1 MTLSAPGAGS
11 AEDCGDGVF
20 STIPQQATLWSDG
33 GCLRTLSTGSA
44 SAGRYGYAE
53 GTSFAAPIV
62 AGGAA
67 LVRGANPRL
76 SAAQT
81 ADVLR
86 RTARQTFGSGWNSRT
101 GAGVVDLT
109 AAVAAA
115 RRYDVTPPVP
125 AVVATPS
132 SGGVAV
138 SVTVRDTTSYASEHA
153 AVASVRLEGSSD
165 GVNFA
170 AIGPDATGAM
180 RITDPADAGVRRW
193 YRATACDA
201 NRNCAAAAAGPVQ
214 SGAAGYSGSLLS
226 SARPALASVS
236 ASRPKACGT
245 CVTIA
250 FTAKGRG
257 PLQWAADISG
267 AGITLHRGGRLA
279 SARRQSVAV
288 RLPPLPHLRGPDDRE
303 PAPEL
308 GAGPGEG
315 AAHDPRHQRPL
326 RVSRPRPRI
335 LPPRVNIGA

>member
-33 GCLRTLSTGSA
+33 GCLRTLSTGSP

-170 AIGPDATGAM
+170 AIGPNATGAM
-180 RITDPADAGVRRW
+180 RVTDPADAGSGAGTAPRPATPTATAPRRPPVPSSPAR
-193 YRATACDA
+193 RATAARCCRRRA
-201 NRNCAAAAAGPVQ
+201 RRSRPCRPRGPRRAARASRSRSPPR
-214 SGAAGYSGSLLS
+214 GAARSSG
-226 SARPALASVS
+226 RP
-236 ASRPKACGT
+236 
-245 CVTIA
+245 
-250 FTAKGRG
+250 
-257 PLQWAADISG
+257 DISG
-267 AGITLHRGGRLA
+267 AGITLAPRRPPRLGPPPERRGAA
-279 SARRQSVAV
+279 SPAS
-288 RLPPLPHLRGPDDRE
+288 PP
-303 PAPEL
+303 A
-308 GAGPGEG
+308 GAG
-315 AAHDPRHQRPL
+315 
-326 RVSRPRPRI
+326 
-335 LPPRVNIGA
+335 